1 MNYLM
6 KIVKTNHLGEELA
19 GAHCHCNEFGDKAA
33 FIPGQSRV
41 SLMDL

>member
-6 KIVKTNHLGEELA
+6 KVVKANHLGEEPA
-19 GAHCHCNEFGDKAA
+19 GIDCHCNEFGDKAA

-41 SLMDL
+41 SLVDL